1 MIFQNKTRRTKLCDG
16 SHKDTVSDKD
26 LMRHF
31 VCFAFSQSEKS
42 LQILKKAVCAL
53 SHSVVSDTLVTPWT
67 VAHQAPLSMGF
78 PRQEYWN
85 ISFSRGSSSLRD
97 WTCVSCIGK
106 WSSAL
111 QTNLPTEPLGRL
123 CLYSFSEIFKI
134 IFTIIT
140 LNSFSG
146 RLPISFWI

>member
-78 PRQEYWN
+78 PRQEYQ
-85 ISFSRGSSSLRD
+85 SG
-97 WTCVSCIGK
+97 
-106 WSSAL
+106 
-111 QTNLPTEPLGRL
+111 LPFPPPGESP
-123 CLYSFSEIFKI
+123 
-134 IFTIIT
+134 
-140 LNSFSG
+140 
-146 RLPISFWI
+146 

>member
-78 PRQEYWN
+78 PRQEYWSRVPLPSPGDLSDPG
-85 ISFSRGSSSLRD
+85 IEPKSPALADSFF
-97 WTCVSCIGK
+97 T
-106 WSSAL
+106 
-111 QTNLPTEPLGRL
+111 PEPR
-123 CLYSFSEIFKI
+123 
-134 IFTIIT
+134 
-140 LNSFSG
+140 
-146 RLPISFWI
+146 